1 MKKEIKR
8 QIKAAN
14 RLIVTNDWGGDAYL
28 IYGWVTRPL
37 SREIWKLSDK
47 RKVRAAAKV
56 AVKAFARNSDGSFR
70 RCGKVRAAARNS
82 LAEVIFRLADK
93 ALVEML
99 ENERRNEDKNS

>member
-1 MKKEIKR
+1 MNREMRK

-14 RLIVTNDWGGDAYL
+14 HLIVTNDWFGEAFSV
-28 IYGWVTRPL
+28 YGLVTPPQ

-56 AVKAFARNSDGSFR
+56 AAKAFAKNKDGTFR
-70 RCGKVRAAARNS
+70 RCGKVRAKARNA
-82 LAEVIFRLADK
+82 LAEVICELADK

-99 ENERRNEDKNS
+99 GEE